1 VLLVGVTFSQDPE
14 LLELVRTSIYTKTVE
29 YLASNRPVLIVSP
42 RYAAEVE
49 YFGDVSTVVDSVEPA
64 RLAEA
69 LVRIAGDRQEI
80 EQRSRRG
87 LELVQTRHSS
97 AAVLDGFL
105 SQFRV
110 GEVSSLPVR

>member
-1 VLLVGVTFSQDPE
+1 MH
-14 LLELVRTSIYTKTVE
+14 
-29 YLASNRPVLIVSP
+29 SP

-69 LVRIAGDRQEI
+69 LSRMAADRDET
-80 EQRSRRG
+80 EKLSRRG
-87 LELVQTRHSS
+87 LELVQTRHST

-105 SQFRV
+105 SQFRA
-110 GEVSSLPVR
+110 GEVSSIPVR